1 MTTLSGKSVWTYGVK
16 SSRTL
21 ALLAV
26 IIPLL
31 VLFIYVGLR
40 SGPLAPV
47 AVTVA
52 SVESRAITPALFGI
66 GTVEAR
72 YTYKIGP
79 TFAGRVK
86 RLEVHVGDQVKAG
99 QVLGEMEPVDLDDRV
114 RSQESAFKRAE
125 AALREAEAR
134 QAYAQT
140 QARRYEQLFAVRS
153 TSEEIVTTKRQEL
166 QIADAA
172 LSAARED
179 IVRARSDREGLVA
192 QRSNLRLIAP
202 VDGVVAVRD
211 ADPGTTIVAGQAVV
225 EVIDPKSL
233 WINVRFDQI
242 SASGLAGGLP
252 TRIVLR
258 SRSGQTLKGRVLRV
272 EPKAD
277 AVTEEMIAKVTFD
290 SQPETLPP
298 VGELAEVTVDLPAL
312 QAAPLIPN
320 AAVQRMGDKIGVW
333 QVVDGDLRFSPVK
346 LGASDLNGYVQV
358 REGLKNRDQVVT
370 YSEKALTPRSRIHVV
385 DHIPG
390 VSR

>member
-1 MTTLSGKSVWTYGVK
+1 MKRLPLK
-16 SSRTL
+16 SRTL

-26 IIPLL
+26 IVPLL
-31 VLFIYVGLR
+31 ALFIYVGLR

-47 AVTVA
+47 SVTVVT
-52 SVESRAITPALFGI
+52 VESRAVTPALFGI

-86 RLEVHVGDQVKAG
+86 RLDVHVGDQVKAG
-99 QVLGEMEPVDLDDRV
+99 QVLGEMDPVDLDDRV

-134 QAYAQT
+134 QTYAQT
-140 QARRYEQLFAVRS
+140 QARRYEQLFAARS

-172 LSAARED
+172 LSAAREE
-179 IVRARSDREGLVA
+179 IARARSDREGLVA

-242 SASGLAGGLP
+242 SASGLAAGLP
-252 TRIVLR
+252 ARIVLR
-258 SRSGQTLKGRVLRV
+258 SRGGQTLQGRVLRV

-277 AVTEEMIAKVTFD
+277 AITEETLAKVTFD
-290 SQPETLPP
+290 NKPEPLPP

-312 QAAPLIPN
+312 PAAPLIPN
-320 AAVQRMGDKIGVW
+320 AAVRRDGDKVGVW
-333 QVVDGDLRFSPVK
+333 QIVDGDLRFSPVK

-358 REGLKNRDQVVT
+358 REGLNNGDQVVT
-370 YSEKALTPRSRIHVV
+370 YSEKALTARSRVHVV
-385 DHIPG
+385 DLIPG
-390 VSR
+390 VSK

>member
-1 MTTLSGKSVWTYGVK
+1 MKRLPLQG
-16 SSRTL
+16 RTL

-26 IIPLL
+26 IVPLL
-31 VLFIYVGLR
+31 ALFIYVGLR

-47 AVTVA
+47 AVTVVT
-52 SVESRAITPALFGI
+52 VESRAVTPALFGI

-79 TFAGRVK
+79 TFAGRIK
-86 RLEVHVGDQVKAG
+86 RLDVHVGDQVKAG
-99 QVLGEMEPVDLDDRV
+99 QVLGEMDPVDLDDRV

-172 LSAARED
+172 LSAAREE
-179 IVRARSDREGLVA
+179 IARARFDREGLVA

-242 SASGLAGGLP
+242 SASGLAAGLP
-252 TRIVLR
+252 ARIVLR
-258 SRSGQTLKGRVLRV
+258 SRGGQTLQGRVLRV

-277 AVTEEMIAKVTFD
+277 AVTEETLAKVTFD
-290 SQPETLPP
+290 NKLEPLPP
-298 VGELAEVTVDLPAL
+298 VGELAEVTVDLPVL
-312 QAAPLIPN
+312 PAAPLIPN
-320 AAVQRMGDKIGVW
+320 AAVRRDGDKVGVW
-333 QVVDGDLRFSPVK
+333 QIVDGDLRFSPVK

-358 REGLKNRDQVVT
+358 REGLNNGDQVVT
-370 YSEKALTPRSRIHVV
+370 YSEKALTARSRVHVV
-385 DHIPG
+385 DLIPG
-390 VSR
+390 VSK

>member
-1 MTTLSGKSVWTYGVK
+1 MKKLPLQG
-16 SSRTL
+16 RTL

-114 RSQESAFKRAE
+114 RSQESVFKRAE

-179 IVRARSDREGLVA
+179 IARARSDREGLVA

-258 SRSGQTLKGRVLRV
+258 SRGGQTLKGRVLRV

-277 AVTEEMIAKVTFD
+277 AVTEETLAKVTFD
-290 SQPETLPP
+290 NKPEPLPP

-312 QAAPLIPN
+312 PAAPLIPN
-320 AAVQRMGDKIGVW
+320 AAVQREGDKVGVW
-333 QVVDGDLRFSPVK
+333 QIVDGDLHFSPVK

-358 REGLKNRDQVVT
+358 REGLKNGDQVVT
-370 YSEKALTPRSRIHVV
+370 YSEKALTARSRIHVV
-385 DHIPG
+385 EHIPG

>member
-1 MTTLSGKSVWTYGVK
+1 MKKLPLQG
-16 SSRTL
+16 RTL

-114 RSQESAFKRAE
+114 RSQESVFKRAE

-179 IVRARSDREGLVA
+179 IARARSDREGLVA

-233 WINVRFDQI
+233 WINARFDQI
-242 SASGLAGGLP
+242 SASGLAGGCRL
-252 TRIVLR
+252 ISSCV
-258 SRSGQTLKGRVLRV
+258 RVVAR
-272 EPKAD
+272 P
-277 AVTEEMIAKVTFD
+277 
-290 SQPETLPP
+290 
-298 VGELAEVTVDLPAL
+298 
-312 QAAPLIPN
+312 
-320 AAVQRMGDKIGVW
+320 
-333 QVVDGDLRFSPVK
+333 
-346 LGASDLNGYVQV
+346 
-358 REGLKNRDQVVT
+358 
-370 YSEKALTPRSRIHVV
+370 
-385 DHIPG
+385 
-390 VSR
+390 

>member
-1 MTTLSGKSVWTYGVK
+1 MKRLPLQ
-16 SSRTL
+16 SRTL

-26 IIPLL
+26 IVPLL
-31 VLFIYVGLR
+31 ALFIYVGLR

-47 AVTVA
+47 AVTVVT
-52 SVESRAITPALFGI
+52 VESRTVTPALFGI

-99 QVLGEMEPVDLDDRV
+99 QVLGEMDPVDLDDRV

-134 QAYAQT
+134 QTYAQT
-140 QARRYEQLFAVRS
+140 QARRYEQLFTVRS

-172 LSAARED
+172 LSAAREE
-179 IVRARSDREGLVA
+179 IARARSDREGLVA

-242 SASGLAGGLP
+242 SASGLAAGLP
-252 TRIVLR
+252 AHIVLR
-258 SRSGQTLKGRVLRV
+258 SRGGQTLQGRVLRV

-277 AVTEEMIAKVTFD
+277 AITEETLAKVTFD
-290 SQPETLPP
+290 NKPEPLPP

-312 QAAPLIPN
+312 PAAPLIPN
-320 AAVQRMGDKIGVW
+320 AAVRRDGDKVGVW
-333 QVVDGDLRFSPVK
+333 QIVDGDLRFSSVK

-358 REGLKNRDQVVT
+358 REGLNNGDQVVT
-370 YSEKALTPRSRIHVV
+370 YSEKALTTRSRVHVV
-385 DHIPG
+385 DLIPG
-390 VSR
+390 VSK

>member
-1 MTTLSGKSVWTYGVK
+1 MKKLPLQG
-16 SSRTL
+16 RTL

-252 TRIVLR
+252 ARIVLR
-258 SRSGQTLKGRVLRV
+258 SRGGQTLKGRVLRV

-277 AVTEEMIAKVTFD
+277 AVTEETLAKVTFD
-290 SQPETLPP
+290 NKPEPLPP

-312 QAAPLIPN
+312 PAAPLIPN
-320 AAVQRMGDKIGVW
+320 AAVQREGDKVGVW
-333 QVVDGDLRFSPVK
+333 QIVDGDLHFSPVK

-358 REGLKNRDQVVT
+358 REGLKNGDQIVT
-370 YSEKALTPRSRIHVV
+370 YSEKALTARSRIHVV

-390 VSR
+390 GSR

>member
-1 MTTLSGKSVWTYGVK
+1 MKRLPLQ
-16 SSRTL
+16 SRTL

-26 IIPLL
+26 IVPLL
-31 VLFIYVGLR
+31 ALFIYVGLR

-47 AVTVA
+47 AVTVVT
-52 SVESRAITPALFGI
+52 VESRAVTPALFGI

-86 RLEVHVGDQVKAG
+86 RLEVHAGDQVKAG
-99 QVLGEMEPVDLDDRV
+99 QVLGEMDPVDLDDRV

-134 QAYAQT
+134 QAYSQT

-166 QIADAA
+166 QIAEVA

-179 IVRARSDREGLVA
+179 VARARSDREALVA

-242 SASGLAGGLP
+242 SASGLARGLP
-252 TRIVLR
+252 ARIVLR
-258 SRSGQTLKGRVLRV
+258 SRGGQTLQGRVLRV

-277 AVTEEMIAKVTFD
+277 AVTEETLAKVTFD
-290 SQPETLPP
+290 DKPEPLPP
-298 VGELAEVTVDLPAL
+298 VGELAEATVDLPAL
-312 QAAPLIPN
+312 PAAPLIPN
-320 AAVQRMGDKIGVW
+320 AAVQREGDKVGVW
-333 QVVDGDLRFSPVK
+333 QIVDGDLRFSPVK
-346 LGASDLNGYVQV
+346 LGASDLDGYVQV
-358 REGLKNRDQVVT
+358 REGLIKGDRVVT
-370 YSEKALTPRSRIHVV
+370 YSEKALTARSRIHVV
-385 DHIPG
+385 DRIPG
-390 VSR
+390 ASR

>member
-1 MTTLSGKSVWTYGVK
+1 MKKLPLQG
-16 SSRTL
+16 RTL

-99 QVLGEMEPVDLDDRV
+99 QVLGEMEPVDLDARV

-233 WINVRFDQI
+233 WINARFDQI

-252 TRIVLR
+252 ARIVLR
-258 SRSGQTLKGRVLRV
+258 SRGGQTLKGRVLRV

-277 AVTEEMIAKVTFD
+277 AVTEETLAKVTFD
-290 SQPETLPP
+290 NKPEPLPP

-312 QAAPLIPN
+312 PAAPLIPN
-320 AAVQRMGDKIGVW
+320 AAVQREGDKVGVW
-333 QVVDGDLRFSPVK
+333 QMVDGDLHFSPVK

-358 REGLKNRDQVVT
+358 REGLKNGDQIVT
-370 YSEKALTPRSRIHVV
+370 YSEKALTARSRIHVV

>member
-1 MTTLSGKSVWTYGVK
+1 MKKLPLQG
-16 SSRTL
+16 RTL

-114 RSQESAFKRAE
+114 RSQESVFKRAE

-179 IVRARSDREGLVA
+179 IARARSDREGLVA

-358 REGLKNRDQVVT
+358 REGLKNGDQVVT
-370 YSEKALTPRSRIHVV
+370 YSEKALTARSRIHVV

>member
-1 MTTLSGKSVWTYGVK
+1 MKKLPLQG
-16 SSRTL
+16 RTL

-114 RSQESAFKRAE
+114 RSQESVFKRAE

-172 LSAARED
+172 LSVAREE
-179 IVRARSDREGLVA
+179 VARTRADRQGMVA
-192 QRSNLRLIAP
+192 QRSSLRLVAP
-202 VDGVVAVRD
+202 VDGLVALRD
-211 ADPGTTIVAGQAVV
+211 ADPGTTIVAGQTVV
-225 EVIDPKSL
+225 EIIDPTSL
-233 WINVRFDQI
+233 WINVRFDQG
-242 SASGLAGGLP
+242 SATGLAGGLP
-252 TRIVLR
+252 VHIILR
-258 SRSGQTLKGRVLRV
+258 SRSGQTLNGRVLRA

-277 AVTEEMIAKVTFD
+277 AVTEEMLAKLVFD
-290 SQPETLPP
+290 TIPQPLPP
-298 VGELAEVTVDLPAL
+298 IGELAEATVDLPAL
-312 QAAPLIPN
+312 PAAPAIPN
-320 AAVQRMGDKIGVW
+320 AAVQRDGGKVGVW
-333 QVVDGDLRFSPVK
+333 QIVDGDLRFTPVT
-346 LGASDLNGYVQV
+346 LGVSDLDGFVQV
-358 REGLKNRDQVVT
+358 YEGLNVGDQVVA
-370 YSEKALTPRSRIHVV
+370 YSQKMLTAKSRIEVV
-385 DHIPG
+385 EHIPG